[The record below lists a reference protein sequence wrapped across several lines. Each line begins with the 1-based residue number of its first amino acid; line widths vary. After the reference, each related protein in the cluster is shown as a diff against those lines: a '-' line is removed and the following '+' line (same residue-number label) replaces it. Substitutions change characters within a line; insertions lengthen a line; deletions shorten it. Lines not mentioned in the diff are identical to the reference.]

1 MDPMTLVLVLV
12 PVLRWMASCSTRFR
26 SLKPR
31 ERGPTTARCSL
42 LVDTRSE
49 LTVSDLLT
57 RSCRT
62 LLACDVCI
70 DSDAR
75 MHSVGA
81 VLVMCWVDGVRLVWG
96 FACCMAPF
104 YLCHAALLVHAQVYA
119 HNASFL
125 LAADN
130 ARCLACASG
139 LPDAFDL
146 DYDALDEFLRRI
158 EAMMCV
164 TLALSLIPHA
174 SPVTQRS
181 LAPSITPR
189 TPQGGRHH
197 TVRLALAA
205 SISQACSRSRHRHI
219 LHANRRACM

>member
-1 MDPMTLVLVLV
+1 
-12 PVLRWMASCSTRFR
+12 
-26 SLKPR
+26 
-31 ERGPTTARCSL
+31 
-42 LVDTRSE
+42 
-49 LTVSDLLT
+49 VSDLRT

-62 LLACDVCI
+62 LLACNVCI

-75 MHSVGA
+75 MHSVGT

-104 YLCHAALLVHAQVYA
+104 YLWRCHAALLVHAQVYA

-130 ARCLACASG
+130 SRCLASASG
-139 LPDAFDL
+139 LLDAFDL

-164 TLALSLIPHA
+164 TLALSLIPHRQSRSAHSHRPSGTSHTTRRAA
-174 SPVTQRS
+174 SHRATCS
-181 LAPSITPR
+181 CCKHIASMHTLAPSAYLARLQTGVYVNSALRCKPLPSHDTHVLPR
-189 TPQGGRHH
+189 
-197 TVRLALAA
+197 
-205 SISQACSRSRHRHI
+205 
-219 LHANRRACM
+219 

>member
-1 MDPMTLVLVLV
+1 LMVCVSMLQGAILSLA
-12 PVLRWMASCSTRFR
+12 LSCSPSCART
-26 SLKPR
+26 SL
-31 ERGPTTARCSL
+31 CSQC
-42 LVDTRSE
+42 TF
-49 LTVSDLLT
+49 
-57 RSCRT
+57 
-62 LLACDVCI
+62 
-70 DSDAR
+70 DSD
-75 MHSVGA
+75 
-81 VLVMCWVDGVRLVWG
+81 
-96 FACCMAPF
+96 P
-104 YLCHAALLVHAQVYA
+104 
-119 HNASFL
+119 FL

-130 ARCLACASG
+130 SRCLACAPG